1 MRENY
6 VIGVRRTDMS
16 VELVE
21 VRGGIP
27 VFCKTDNPIRFNLAS
42 KALDWARWL
51 SRFLLD
57 QMTSDY
63 YEDSIAVMK
72 CSGDGVYRTV
82 MKV

>member
-1 MRENY
+1 MSENY

-27 VFCKTDNPIRFNLAS
+27 VFCKTDNPIQFKRAS

-51 SRFLLD
+51 RRFLLD

-63 YEDSIAVMK
+63 CEDSIAVMK
-72 CSGDGVYRTV
+72 CSEEGVYQTV
-82 MKV
+82 MKI